1 MRKAADSLGEF
12 EQLVLTGVLL
22 LGEHAY
28 GMAMHAKISELAA
41 PRNVRLGA
49 VYMTLDR
56 LEGKGLLRSW
66 MSDPT
71 PERGGRSK
79 RYYELTA
86 RGARALKQST
96 TTAKRISDAVD
107 KLRGLGKWKLDRI

>member
-56 LEGKGLLRSW
+56 LKDKGLLRSW
-66 MSDPT
+66 MSGPT
-71 PERGGRSK
+71 PERAGRSK